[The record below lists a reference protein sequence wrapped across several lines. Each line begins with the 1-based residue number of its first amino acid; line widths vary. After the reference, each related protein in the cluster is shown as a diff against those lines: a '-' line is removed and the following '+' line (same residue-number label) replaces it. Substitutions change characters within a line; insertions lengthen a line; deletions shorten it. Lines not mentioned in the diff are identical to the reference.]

1 MPFMYKRTIL
11 ITGSLSGVGKQT
23 AINLLINS
31 NSNHVIIHGD
41 TKEHCEKLITAIVE
55 TNETVCRENIEYIAA
70 DFSDLNKVVLMV
82 DEVKTR
88 FPRLNVIICCE
99 NVMSQR
105 QIITKNHLELTFQV
119 NHLAHFYLIN
129 QLLPILKQNSPSKI
143 ILAGSMLHSL
153 NRLDLEDM
161 QCEKNYD
168 KYMQFSRTMLMNH
181 MMMLHLYHMMNENDD
196 ESININIVDAS
207 PTLEKTAIKRNGKLS
222 LSDSTLSNI
231 EGKENKSIAGLL
243 EAGVF
248 DKVSGRFF
256 DMNGKQLKSSVEAS
270 DVRNQKVLWNYS
282 DNMCK
287 KVFEHLT

>member
-1 MPFMYKRTIL
+1 MPFICKKTIL

-31 NSNHVIIHGD
+31 TTNHVIIHGD
-41 TKEHCEKLITAIVE
+41 TKEHCEKLITALVD
-55 TNETVCRENIEYIAA
+55 TNETLSRENIEYIAA
-70 DFSDLNKVVLMV
+70 DFSDLKQVVLMER
-82 DEVKTR
+82 EVKAK
-88 FPRLNVIICCE
+88 FPDLNVIICCE
-99 NVMSQR
+99 NAMSQR
-105 QIITKNHLELTFQV
+105 QVITKNHLELTFQV

-129 QLLPILKQNSPSKI
+129 QLIPLLKQNSPSQI

-270 DVRNQKVLWNYS
+270 DVRNQKVLWDYS
-282 DNMCK
+282 ENMCK
-287 KVFEHLT
+287 TVFEQLL